1 MARNVK
7 QLHPWL
13 QHKLDKLVKE
23 CEKQGLKVGI
33 GECFRTV
40 AEQNVLYAQ
49 GRSKPGKVVTNAKGD
64 SFSSQHQWGVA
75 VDLFQN
81 IKGKEWE
88 EAFFKKVAKIAKSN
102 KIGLGWGGDWTSFKD
117 TPHFY
122 LKKWGSTT
130 AKLKSKYKNVNTFK
144 KYWNRTTK
152 KKCRLWSKNS
162 LRKSTSLKKI
172 PAGSEVVVLYYS
184 KLGYAKVKY
193 KGKVGYIFR
202 SVLKGVK

>member
-1 MARNVK
+1 MARNVN

-40 AEQNVLYAQ
+40 AEQNALFAQ

-130 AKLKSKYKNVNTFK
+130 AKLKSKYKNVSTFK

-172 PAGSEVVVLYYS
+172 PVGSEVVVLYYS